1 MTRVPDLLV
10 EQLHRGELSP
20 ERAAEVRQRLLREPG
35 GAERLVRLADDD
47 ERTLAALPPEAF
59 ARRVR
64 AKLASDRAVPMW
76 AVPAFAMAAVLLVA
90 GPLILR
96 PEASVPEVGVTRTKG
111 GADGLRVYR
120 KGAGGAELL
129 ADHTP
134 ARAGDVIQLSYAS
147 NDPGFGV
154 IFSVDGRGGVTLHFP
169 ESGDNTEIVPGA
181 EVALP
186 HGYALDD
193 APAFESFVMLRARH
207 PIDVAAA
214 LQVARQ
220 TGGAGPWHDL
230 AGDVVEV
237 DRVVVTKVNP

>member
-20 ERAAEVRQRLLREPG
+20 DRAADVRQRLLREPG

-47 ERTLAALPPEAF
+47 ARTLAALPPEAF

-76 AVPAFAMAAVLLVA
+76 AVPALAMAAVLLVA
-90 GPLILR
+90 GPLIVR
-96 PEASVPEVGVTRTKG
+96 PDVTTPEVGVTRTKG

-129 ADHTP
+129 ADQAP

-147 NDPGFGV
+147 HDPGFGV
-154 IFSVDGRGGVTLHFP
+154 ILSVDGRGGVTLHFP

-193 APAFESFVMLRARH
+193 APSFESFVMLRARH
-207 PIDVAAA
+207 PIDVTTA

-220 TGGAGPWHDL
+220 TNGAGPWQDS
-230 AGDVVEV
+230 AGEAVQV